1 MYDFFQKILINK
13 LNKIFLRVYKLP
25 YLPKFVLYY
34 RAAILASAMSAAP
47 KSRMEKLQFV
57 KRTAA
62 SADADLVL
70 LEEGDCPCIDIAEL
84 LD

>member
-1 MYDFFQKILINK
+1 
-13 LNKIFLRVYKLP
+13 
-25 YLPKFVLYY
+25 
-34 RAAILASAMSAAP
+34 MSAAP

-62 SADADLVL
+62 SADADLEL

-84 LD
+84 LDQ